1 MEISGSKS
9 ITKVFFKGSPYISGT
24 KKKPGENPGFFK
36 ILKDDYAKRE

>member
-1 MEISGSKS
+1 MEIAGSKS

-36 ILKDDYAKRE
+36 ILETDYAKRE